1 MSLMPTKRLHSQQ
14 QGFTTVEI
22 VVVLIIIGVLLGLIL
37 ATHSGIVQKQNNIE
51 RQRDIDELRVELES
65 YYSQYTKYPTLA
77 QLNNSAWRAS
87 YMKGLVREVMRDP
100 DGSRYN
106 LAVKPAKDIYAYD
119 VTATSGR
126 KCNDVHVI
134 CTQYTLTATLDGGG
148 TYVENNL
155 D

>member
-1 MSLMPTKRLHSQQ
+1 MKRLHEQQ
-14 QGFTTVEI
+14 RGFTTVEI

-37 ATHSGIVQKQNNIE
+37 ATHSGITQKQNNIE

-77 QLNNSAWRAS
+77 QLNNPTWRAS
-87 YMKGLVREVMRDP
+87 YMKGLVQEVMRDP
-100 DGSRYN
+100 NGSSYK
-106 LAVKPAKDIYAYD
+106 LAIKPAKDVYSYN

-126 KCNDVHVI
+126 KCDDIHVI
-134 CTQYTLTATLDGGG
+134 CTQYTLTATFDGGG